1 VKGLFHFLPTKFEG
15 TKATEEQGSLLRKD
29 LLINREASS
38 TIFCFSEIFGMSC
51 SDQCQSF
58 GENDSNRL

>member
-1 VKGLFHFLPTKFEG
+1 MKGPVHLLPTMIEG
-15 TKATEEQGSLLRKD
+15 TKATEEQGSLLGKD
-29 LLINREASS
+29 LLINGGVLS

-58 GENDSNRL
+58 GENNSNRL